1 MLHLFLWFFS
11 TGTNEKV
18 EVGNRPVDICC
29 DGDLLLCIK
38 RKSSIQVSWIHVS
51 FPSCSMAATHG
62 SFPKT
67 PSFLIPQ
74 FILHLPSFY
83 IIGRDW
89 VSTSADSTWMYIV
102 TSLLCIYFQLHWI
115 FHCCMQAFS
124 SCGEQGLHS
133 SCGVQASHWSFFC
146 CRAQALE
153 CMGFSSRSTQA
164 YLLCGTWNLPG
175 PGIKPCIS
183 RQILIHCATRE
194 TLLF

>member
-1 MLHLFLWFFS
+1 MLHLFPWFFS

-29 DGDLLLCIK
+29 DGDLLFCIK
-38 RKSSIQVSWIHVS
+38 RKSSTQVSWIHVS
-51 FPSCSMAATHG
+51 FPSCTMAAPHG
-62 SFPKT
+62 SFPGH
-67 PSFLIPQ
+67 PLFSFLNSALISP
-74 FILHLPSFY
+74 L
-83 IIGRDW
+83 
-89 VSTSADSTWMYIV
+89 STSLGETEFLHQHTAPGCTLSY
-102 TSLLCIYFQLHWI
+102 LFCIYFQLHWI
-115 FHCCMQAFS
+115 FHCCVQAFS

-153 CMGFSSRSTQA
+153 CMGFSSHSTQA

>member
-1 MLHLFLWFFS
+1 METF
-11 TGTNEKV
+11 
-18 EVGNRPVDICC
+18 
-29 DGDLLLCIK
+29 
-38 RKSSIQVSWIHVS
+38 
-51 FPSCSMAATHG
+51 CSVLNGSPLPKFHG
-62 SFPKT
+62 STSLSHPAQWLLPTVVFPGH
-67 PSFLIPQ
+67 PLFSFLNSA
-74 FILHLPSFY
+74 FISPL
-83 IIGRDW
+83 
-89 VSTSADSTWMYIV
+89 STSLGETEFLHQHTAPGCTLSY
-102 TSLLCIYFQLHWI
+102 LFCIYFQLHWI
-115 FHCCMQAFS
+115 FHCCVQAFS

-153 CMGFSSRSTQA
+153 CMGFSSHSTQA